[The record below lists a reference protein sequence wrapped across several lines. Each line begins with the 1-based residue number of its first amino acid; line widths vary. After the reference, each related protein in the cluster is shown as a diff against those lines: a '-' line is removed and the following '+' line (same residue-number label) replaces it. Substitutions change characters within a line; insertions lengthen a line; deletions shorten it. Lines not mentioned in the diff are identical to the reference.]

1 MIYKVIVSTGK
12 YGNGTTSIYNPSK
25 ENMLLLNPRLSLNL
39 NEPGTFE
46 FTIPPTNRGYNAVHV
61 RTSTIDVVENGK
73 IIWTGRPVS
82 VEYDFYNNKTFRCE
96 GALAYFKDI
105 VMEEKEY
112 KKTTITKFFKSIISR
127 YNDGVMATT
136 NDDIPFD
143 YARTFTA
150 GSVTAGSNLSIWRKT
165 SWESAWEC
173 LEDMLLNA
181 EGGYFILSKNAVGIN
196 PVNIKYVGEF
206 TETCNQT
213 IEFGSNLVNVAR
225 SIDTGNIVTDII
237 PVCHYD
243 DKTYMLQGFENE
255 NDNYRIAMQVGNDI
269 KPDARGHI
277 VNYAL
282 RRKHG
287 VCEKTIEYDM
297 VENLQSTE
305 DLETKEART
314 GEPLNESELNQ
325 LAAIR
330 ANNNAI
336 ILNTLNYMFENSM
349 EKMEEAEF
357 GELVLDISAADLR
370 NISDPDTTISNFRL
384 GQLVHVVSEP
394 HDIDATLPVTAI
406 EINLENGVKQVTI
419 GKPEKRELTK
429 ILKPKDNVASYNGS
443 GSGQTRSGNTDS
455 GKHVTTND
463 YPDTPRYDRVEETD
477 KIKYTKVRETA
488 YTVGD
493 SVNLSEFA
501 VGKLKTDGS
510 YDDITENCTFTI
522 LGTEASGYTFNEK
535 GSYTMTAHYTY
546 REKEHTCDTM
556 LGVLNPLMNE
566 IRFTDVHGSYNL
578 GENLNYADFS
588 IIGVFQDGSTKQI
601 PMNDS
606 HLRLNL
612 SNGTTIAES
621 TPEFFIAYYSSE
633 ETDGTVLDAQTRIRG
648 EGSQQEDDETPSA
661 RLEFARYFGG
671 TYNVGDYMSISNYSV
686 YFYDENGGVSDVTY
700 NCTYNI
706 GVDAKIVGGVEVE
719 PADYTATGVSKHQI
733 NGYEPEMFRATY
745 TRPGGYEYTAE
756 VPLSPGSYGLPESIE
771 IITQPTKL
779 TYTEGEMIDLTGA
792 VVSAKK
798 SNGET
803 WTSSQYPNGH
813 IPLGELVVEPR
824 TVNRALVMPEYKRYA
839 ATSNIDIREWCSP
852 KDIVEYYINKYP
864 DVKFIGIN
872 SMLSDISRNVSD
884 VPFFATL
891 TDFTNDEIAINADTF
906 TFNFLTSITE
916 PVTTNGNVYQQIKY
930 ASVLCNWEKT
940 ADKHTCTFVR
950 VQYSVMSRQPSYY
963 EGHYENNGNRS
974 VYNVSSINAIM
985 PDNEAINLSW
995 KRPIDQKELKTSFTI
1010 DFGESASGGDSASG
1024 GGTHF

>member
-1 MIYKVIVSTGK
+1 MIYKIIVSTGK
-12 YGNGTTSIYNPSK
+12 YGNGTTSIYDPSK
-25 ENMLLLNPRLSLNL
+25 ENKQILNPRLNLSL

-46 FTIPPTNRGYNAVHV
+46 FTIPPTNKGYNAVHV
-61 RTSTIDVVENGK
+61 RTTTVDVVENGK
-73 IIWTGRPVS
+73 VIWTGRPVS
-82 VEYDFYNNKTFRCE
+82 LEYDFYNNKTFRCE

-112 KKTTITKFFKSIISR
+112 KKTNIANFFKSIISR

-143 YARTFTA
+143 YARTFSA
-150 GSVTAGSNLSIWRKT
+150 GAVTVPNLSIWRKT

-181 EGGYFILSKNAVGIN
+181 EGGYFVLSKDAVGIN
-196 PVNIKYVGEF
+196 PVHIKYVGEF

-225 SIDTGNIVTDII
+225 SIDTSNIVTDII
-237 PVCHYD
+237 PICHYD
-243 DKTYMLQGFENE
+243 DKVYMLQGFESE
-255 NDNYRIAMQVGNDI
+255 NDNYRSAMQVQNDI

-297 VENLQSTE
+297 IENLQSTE

-314 GEPLNESELNQ
+314 GEPLNESELNS
-325 LAAIR
+325 LAAAR
-330 ANNNAI
+330 ANNQAI
-336 ILNTLNYMFENSM
+336 IYYTRQYMFENAM
-349 EKMEEAEF
+349 QKMEEAEF

-394 HDIDATLPVTAI
+394 HDVNVTLPVTAI

-463 YPDTPRYDRVEETD
+463 YPDTPRYDQVEETD

-522 LGTEASGYTFNEK
+522 LGVEASGYTFNEK

-546 REKEHTCDTM
+546 GSKEYTCDTT
-556 LGVLNPLMNE
+556 LGVLDPLMTE
-566 IRFTDVHGSYNL
+566 IRFTDVHGSYNI
-578 GENLNYADFS
+578 GETLSYNDFS
-588 IIGVFQDGSTKQI
+588 LIGVFQDGSTKPI
-601 PMNDS
+601 PMNDP

-612 SNGTTIAES
+612 SDGTSITAD
-621 TPEFFIAYYSSE
+621 TPEFLIAYYSSA
-633 ETDGTVLDAQTRIRG
+633 ETDGTMLDAQTRIRG
-648 EGSQQEDDETPSA
+648 EGSQQEDTSGA
-661 RLEFARYFGG
+661 FIAFARYR
-671 TYNVGDYMSISNYSV
+671 TDPYNIGDFMSMSEYSV
-686 YFYDENGGVSDVTY
+686 YYYDPDGVTHDVSY
-700 NCTYNI
+700 NCTYNV

-719 PADYTATGVSKHQI
+719 PADYTAIGVGKHQI
-733 NGYEPEMFRATY
+733 NGYEPAYFRATY
-745 TRPGGYEYTAE
+745 TLPGGYEYTAE
-756 VPLSPGSYGLPESIE
+756 VPLIVGSLSFTARPDSIVTIAGTILMDGDGNRTPMTKTNDGVAAACIIVGSEGPERFGTYVIAPTEDAARFNSEGHPGIRSYIYNGKTLYLCRCTTGRGLGSDTTFSNPHGLPVFNLFANNANDFPSQETFEE
-771 IITQPTKL
+771 ICRLLEI
-779 TYTEGEMIDLTGA
+779 
-792 VVSAKK
+792 
-798 SNGET
+798 
-803 WTSSQYPNGH
+803 
-813 IPLGELVVEPR
+813 
-824 TVNRALVMPEYKRYA
+824 RY
-839 ATSNIDIREWCSP
+839 
-852 KDIVEYYINKYP
+852 
-864 DVKFIGIN
+864 
-872 SMLSDISRNVSD
+872 
-884 VPFFATL
+884 
-891 TDFTNDEIAINADTF
+891 
-906 TFNFLTSITE
+906 
-916 PVTTNGNVYQQIKY
+916 
-930 ASVLCNWEKT
+930 
-940 ADKHTCTFVR
+940 
-950 VQYSVMSRQPSYY
+950 
-963 EGHYENNGNRS
+963 
-974 VYNVSSINAIM
+974 
-985 PDNEAINLSW
+985 
-995 KRPIDQKELKTSFTI
+995 
-1010 DFGESASGGDSASG
+1010 
-1024 GGTHF
+1024 

>member
-12 YGNGTTSIYNPSK
+12 YGNGTTSIYDPSK
-25 ENMLLLNPRLSLNL
+25 ENKQLLNPRLSLNL

-46 FTIPPTNRGYNAVHV
+46 FTIPPTNKGYNAVHV

-73 IIWTGRPVS
+73 IIWTGRPTS
-82 VEYDFYNNKTFRCE
+82 LEYDFYNNKTFRCE

-112 KKTTITKFFKSIISR
+112 KKTTIANFFKSIISR

-143 YARTFTA
+143 YARTFSA

-181 EGGYFILSKNAVGIN
+181 EGGYFVLSKSAVGIN
-196 PVNIKYVGEF
+196 PVHIKYVGEF

-225 SIDTGNIVTDII
+225 SIDTGSIVTDII

-243 DKTYMLQGFENE
+243 DKTYMLQGFESE

-370 NISDPDTTISNFRL
+370 NISDPDTTINNFRL

-394 HDIDATLPVTAI
+394 HDINVTLPVTAI

-463 YPDTPRYDRVEETD
+463 YPDTPKYDRVEETD

-546 REKEHTCDTM
+546 REKEYTCDTM

-566 IRFTDVHGSYNL
+566 IRFTDVHGSYNV
-578 GENLNYADFS
+578 GESLNYSDFS
-588 IIGVFQDGSTKQI
+588 LIGVFQDGSTKLI

-612 SNGTTIAES
+612 SNETAITAD
-621 TPEFFIAYYSSE
+621 TPEFLIAYYSSA

-648 EGSQQEDDETPSA
+648 EGSQQEDSGDESDNG
-661 RLEFARYFGG
+661 RIEFARHFTGKYSI
-671 TYNVGDYMSISNYSV
+671 GDYMSIADYSV
-686 YFYDENGGVSDVTY
+686 FYYDPDGGVHDVTY
-700 NCTYNI
+700 YCTYNV

-719 PADYTATGVSKHQI
+719 PADYTATGVNKHQI
-733 NGYEPEMFRATY
+733 NGYEPVYFTAKY
-745 TRPGGYEYTAE
+745 TIENGTELLCSTLMRFDGAYA
-756 VPLSPGSYGLPESIE
+756 VLPVMGDSDSI
-771 IITQPTKL
+771 
-779 TYTEGEMIDLTGA
+779 A
-792 VVSAKK
+792 
-798 SNGET
+798 
-803 WTSSQYPNGH
+803 PNGFF
-813 IPLGELVVEPR
+813 LYTYASGESW
-824 TVNRALVMPEYKRYA
+824 YA
-839 ATSNIDIREWCSP
+839 AAITDADPIFVAVS
-852 KDIVEYYINKYP
+852 
-864 DVKFIGIN
+864 IGDN
-872 SMLSDISRNVSD
+872 N
-884 VPFFATL
+884 T
-891 TDFTNDEIAINADTF
+891 
-906 TFNFLTSITE
+906 
-916 PVTTNGNVYQQIKY
+916 
-930 ASVLCNWEKT
+930 
-940 ADKHTCTFVR
+940 
-950 VQYSVMSRQPSYY
+950 YY
-963 EGHYENNGNRS
+963 EVMASKSPFMYRAK
-974 VYNVSSINAIM
+974 SS
-985 PDNEAINLSW
+985 
-995 KRPIDQKELKTSFTI
+995 K
-1010 DFGESASGGDSASG
+1010 GASG
-1024 GGTHF
+1024 GGQFVNTPDSYGIYWNIFSLDASRLSAVSEVGRNNSRLESVNAIRTEILSQSQ